1 MDAKKVNEISKWIER
16 IEKSALPI
24 STLFDT
30 HDIPFSR
37 AQFFIYKRRLKE
49 SGPSGL
55 IDKRCMGGNRKI
67 TLDQEAF
74 LKGCIKRDSDVS
86 LGWLQRALMEEFNC
100 KISLSAVSRALTR
113 IAPERVF
120 KVGGRP
126 KAKKQSIEQNA
137 MGGFELIIA
146 VAYHLGWPQR
156 TADVILESIDA
167 LKRSDLFVSS
177 GSDVDKKGRNK
188 SGNFT
193 GRYNKRRDVR
203 ASRFASISDKRQT
216 KNWHS
221 MNIIKDHHE
230 TITRKNLAILSLPIL
245 TGNGQVRNV
254 NLAQGQALEHLCG
267 FNYKQ
272 SSITK

>member
-1 MDAKKVNEISKWIER
+1 
-16 IEKSALPI
+16 
-24 STLFDT
+24 
-30 HDIPFSR
+30 
-37 AQFFIYKRRLKE
+37 
-49 SGPSGL
+49 
-55 IDKRCMGGNRKI
+55 
-67 TLDQEAF
+67 
-74 LKGCIKRDSDVS
+74 
-86 LGWLQRALMEEFNC
+86 MEELNC

-113 IAPERVF
+113 IAPDRVF

-126 KAKKQSIEQNA
+126 KTKKQSIEQNA

-167 LKRSDLFVSS
+167 LKRSDLFVSCS
-177 GSDVDKKGRNK
+177 SDVDKKGRNE

-203 ASRFASISDKRQT
+203 EGRFASISDKRQA

-221 MNIIKDHHE
+221 MNIMKDHHE

-254 NLAQGQALEHLCG
+254 NLAQGQALEHFCG

-272 SSITK
+272 SSITKYLTELKYLGMSTHLLQDLPGFWRVCWGDTVSDSMIGPCYPTTLTAIQKRSGLQTG